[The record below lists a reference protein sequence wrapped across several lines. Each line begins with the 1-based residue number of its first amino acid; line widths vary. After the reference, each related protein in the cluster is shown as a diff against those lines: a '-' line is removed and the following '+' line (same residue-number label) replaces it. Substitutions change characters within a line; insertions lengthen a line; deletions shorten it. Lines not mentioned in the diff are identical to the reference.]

1 MAMIVTLIARC
12 GCSERRVETIPV
24 GATTGCCVRCGQ
36 GVEYVAPEGAGR
48 VVEGADD
55 LEEIDPADLLP
66 VVFIPWDAPFTVSMT
81 SGNGELDHE
90 CDELCDPPFGGDGH
104 GPLEPVPDYGGV
116 YDGAG
121 TISSDADPGL

>member
-1 MAMIVTLIARC
+1 MIVTLIARC

-24 GATTGCCVRCGQ
+24 DADAHGCCVRCGQ
-36 GVEYVAPEGAGR
+36 AVEYVAPEGAGS
-48 VVEGADD
+48 VLEGGDD
-55 LEEIDPADLLP
+55 EVEIDPADLLP
-66 VVFIPWDAPFTVSMT
+66 VVFIRWDAPVTVSMAAG
-81 SGNGELDHE
+81 SGDLDHE
-90 CDELCDPPFGGDGH
+90 CDELCDPPFGGDDY